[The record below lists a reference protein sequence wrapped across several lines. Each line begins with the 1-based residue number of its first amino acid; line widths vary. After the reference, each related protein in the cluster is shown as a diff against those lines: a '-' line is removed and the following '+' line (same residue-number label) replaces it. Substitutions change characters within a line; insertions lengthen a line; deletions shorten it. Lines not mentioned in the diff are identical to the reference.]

1 MSSAEQKALMDDDEL
16 QKVKNYALKL
26 LSFRPRSSFE
36 LKKKLDFYILKKKLP
51 PNLTSVVLKDLKKI
65 NLVNDKEFAEWW
77 IEQRTVY
84 SIRGE
89 KIIRYELQ
97 IKGIGRDLIDDLLS
111 SQEKGT
117 EITKAD
123 KIIDKQMKKLSLETD
138 RRLFIEKLKMHLLRR
153 GFSWSVTHK
162 VIDSKMGKS

>member
-111 SQEKGT
+111 SQEKDT
-117 EITKAD
+117 EITKAE

>member
-117 EITKAD
+117 EITKAE

>member
-111 SQEKGT
+111 SQEKDT
-117 EITKAD
+117 EITKAE

-138 RRLFIEKLKMHLLRR
+138 RRLLIEKLKMHLLRR

>member
-117 EITKAD
+117 EITKAE

-138 RRLFIEKLKMHLLRR
+138 RRLLIEKLKMHLLRR

>member
-1 MSSAEQKALMDDDEL
+1 MDDDEL

-117 EITKAD
+117 EITKAE

>member
-36 LKKKLDFYILKKKLP
+36 LKKKLDFYILKKKLS

-111 SQEKGT
+111 SQEKDT
-117 EITKAD
+117 EITKAE

>member
-65 NLVNDKEFAEWW
+65 N
-77 IEQRTVY
+77 
-84 SIRGE
+84 
-89 KIIRYELQ
+89 
-97 IKGIGRDLIDDLLS
+97 
-111 SQEKGT
+111 
-117 EITKAD
+117 
-123 KIIDKQMKKLSLETD
+123 DKQMKKLSLETD
-138 RRLFIEKLKMHLLRR
+138 RRLLIEKLKMHLLRR